1 MSLNIIGILASV
13 YGVEDEKV
21 RVTFLENIGRYTS
34 MLGGAIAKPDKFK
47 VFWKRCVDEVMGLGV
62 NSMGIVFIISIF
74 MGMVITL
81 QTASNIDSPLIP
93 KYTVGFTTRQ
103 TIILEFAP
111 TIIPLILAGI
121 VGSRISSELGSMRV
135 SEQIDAL
142 DIMGVN
148 SKNYL
153 ILPKILGFMFILPFI
168 VIFSMA
174 LGILGGWMIGEASGI
189 ISTADYLYGIRY
201 WFEPFSITY
210 ALVKTVIF
218 AFIISSVSSYYG
230 YYVKGGSLEVGR
242 ASTKAVIYSSIIML
256 VANYLVTQ
264 LMLI

>member
-1 MSLNIIGILASV
+1 M
-13 YGVEDEKV
+13 
-21 RVTFLENIGRYTS
+21 TFLENIGRYTS
-34 MLGGAIAKPDKFK
+34 MLSGAIAKPDKFK
-47 VFWKRCVDEVMGLGV
+47 VFWKRCMDEIMALGI

-74 MGMVITL
+74 MGMVITI
-81 QTASNIDSPLIP
+81 QTASNIDSAWIP
-93 KYTVGFTTRQ
+93 KTTVGFTTRQ

-121 VGSRISSELGSMRV
+121 VGSRISSELGAMRV

-153 ILPKILGFMFILPFI
+153 ILPKIIGFMFILPFI
-168 VIFSMA
+168 VIYSMA
-174 LGILGGWMIGEASGI
+174 LGIFGGWLVGVGAGI
-189 ISTADYLYGIRY
+189 ISSHDYIWGIQS
-201 WFEPFSITY
+201 WFEPFSVLY

-218 AFIISSVSSYYG
+218 AFIITSVSSYYG

-256 VANYLVTQ
+256 VANYIVTQ
-264 LMLI
+264 LMLL